1 MGTPRTPF
9 TNEWV
14 QICTHFIYYGHNR
27 DWTDSLGIF
36 AMQKYH
42 NFGYKSVP

>member
-14 QICTHFIYYGHNR
+14 QICTHFIYYVHNR
-27 DWTDSLGIF
+27 DWTDSHGIF
-36 AMQKYH
+36 AMQT
-42 NFGYKSVP
+42 